1 MKVDIDTHLHTPLSK
16 CCSDPAETIENVAAL
31 LAGRGYRL
39 IAVTDHV
46 WGHPSVPPNPWYA
59 RHPEQGTLEQAAYIH
74 AHQKEFP
81 LTVLASCEADMKAPG
96 IFGITPAMRES
107 LDLIVLSSDHFQLRD
122 FVEQPA
128 EVTPENLARL
138 MMKFFR
144 SAVRESGAHILS
156 HPLYT
161 NSYDE
166 FYDRALACISDAE
179 LLDALGE
186 AAERKIALELNAGLF
201 FASTAKGRYKWESM
215 VRVFT
220 LAKQAGCKFTF
231 GTDAHKMADF
241 DKAPL
246 CGKMADDA
254 GITEADMYDF
264 SPWQARS

>member
-16 CCSDPAETIENVAAL
+16 CCFDPAETIENVAAM

-46 WGHPSVPPNPWYA
+46 WGHPTVAPNPWYA
-59 RHPEQGTLEQAAYIH
+59 RHPEQGTLDQADYIH
-74 AHQKEFP
+74 EHQKDFP

-96 IFGITPAMRES
+96 IFGITPAMREK
-107 LDLIVLSSDHFQLRD
+107 LDLITLSSDHFQLRD
-122 FVEQPA
+122 FVEQPS

-144 SAVRESGAHILS
+144 SAVRESGAHILA

-166 FYDRALACISDAE
+166 YFDRTIDCIGDAE

-186 AAERKIALELNAGLF
+186 AAERGIALELNAGLF
-201 FASTAKGRYKWESM
+201 YAGAVKGRYSWDSM
-215 VRVFT
+215 VRIFT
-220 LAKQAGCKFTF
+220 LAKRAGCKFTC
-231 GTDAHKMADF
+231 GTDAHKMTDF
-241 DKAPL
+241 DRAPL

-254 GITEADMYDF
+254 GITEQDLYDF
-264 SPWQARS
+264 SEWTKK

>member
-16 CCSDPAETIENVAAL
+16 CCHDPASTIENIAAV

-46 WGHPSVPPNPWYA
+46 WGHPTVEPNSWYRA
-59 RHPEQGTLEQAAYIH
+59 HPESGTLEQADYIH
-74 AHQKEFP
+74 AHAAEFP
-81 LTVLASCEADMKAPG
+81 LAVLAGCEADMKAPG
-96 IFGITPAMRES
+96 IFGITQAMREK
-107 LDLIVLSSDHFQLRD
+107 LDLVMLSSDHFQLRD
-122 FVEQPA
+122 FVEQPS
-128 EVTPENLARL
+128 EVTPENLAKL

-144 SAVRESGAHILS
+144 SAVRESGADILT

-166 FYDRALACISDAE
+166 FYDRALDCIGDAE

-201 FASTAKGRYKWESM
+201 VAAVKGRYRWDSQ

-220 LAKQAGCKFTF
+220 LAKQAGCKFTM

-241 DKAPL
+241 DLAPL
-246 CGKMADDA
+246 CGKMADEA
-254 GITEADMYDF
+254 GITEADLMDF
-264 SPWQARS
+264 SRWTKR